1 MVSTYSRVGTT
12 QWDQNEYEAASIYLS
27 IYETFMIIQ
36 YIFEGYFITFGS
48 QNVKKY
54 LPMSLCNSASQNFAI
69 NFNQKCSNPFF
80 KTIFVISGVLALVW
94 KAFIKFN
101 WHGQITTLSCSLM
114 SPTCFSMSF
123 LCSTLASFM
132 EFALATCFSIQ
143 ANIAS
148 QLSHHSWSVELMFP
162 MSSWKKKLIW

>member
-1 MVSTYSRVGTT
+1 M
-12 QWDQNEYEAASIYLS
+12 
-27 IYETFMIIQ
+27 F
-36 YIFEGYFITFGS
+36 
-48 QNVKKY
+48 KK
-54 LPMSLCNSASQNFAI
+54 
-69 NFNQKCSNPFF
+69 FF
-80 KTIFVISGVLALVW
+80 KAIFVISGVLASVW
-94 KAFIKFN
+94 KAFIKFH

-162 MSSWKKKLIW
+162 MSSWKKNTLTIKWGIQHWLQKTHSENFGHKLGPKSLKHGWHRLLFALKYINGQAWIRTGGWVNRTFYLLK

>member
-54 LPMSLCNSASQNFAI
+54 LCNKSIPMSLCNSASQNFAI
-69 NFNQKCSNPFF
+69 NFDQKCSNPFF
-80 KTIFVISGVLALVW
+80 KTIFVISGVLALV
-94 KAFIKFN
+94 
-101 WHGQITTLSCSLM
+101 
-114 SPTCFSMSF
+114 
-123 LCSTLASFM
+123 
-132 EFALATCFSIQ
+132 
-143 ANIAS
+143 
-148 QLSHHSWSVELMFP
+148 
-162 MSSWKKKLIW
+162 